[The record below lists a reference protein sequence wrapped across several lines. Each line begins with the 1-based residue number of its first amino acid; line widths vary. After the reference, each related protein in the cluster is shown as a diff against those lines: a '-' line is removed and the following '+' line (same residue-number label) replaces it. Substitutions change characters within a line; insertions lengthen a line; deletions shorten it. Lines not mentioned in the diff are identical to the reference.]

1 MTNINL
7 EQCYSIL
14 DYLIKHNEK
23 VYIKHSEEDKEEED
37 VIEKEEPRKVQVE
50 KKPPT
55 KEEKFNKIRKKI
67 LETIKMYEYMLQKCE
82 EEGEAEIIQATLKT
96 LRK

>member
-37 VIEKEEPRKVQVE
+37 VIEKEEPRKV
-50 KKPPT
+50 
-55 KEEKFNKIRKKI
+55 
-67 LETIKMYEYMLQKCE
+67 
-82 EEGEAEIIQATLKT
+82 
-96 LRK
+96 